1 MKNLLTMLAALTM
14 IATPLTGVAQ
24 ETGGQQVLPT
34 VSVDAKGDDVRS
46 VLHDLFGQAKKN
58 YVLDPG
64 VRFALYLSLN
74 EIEFDEALHLI
85 CKNASLTYEIQ
96 NGIYF
101 VKRAPA
107 PQPKA
112 EPKPEPKPEEK
123 PKGKLPETVLTKT
136 VTTKL
141 EKADLRA
148 LFTEFGKQTEIT
160 FEVDAAVPAYKLDA
174 FLTKVSL
181 KSALAQICEAT
192 KLEFVFTERLTILIR
207 KKQEENRIVL
217 RSGAE

>member
-1 MKNLLTMLAALTM
+1 MKNLLTLLAAITM
-14 IATPLTGVAQ
+14 FAAPYTAMAQ
-24 ETGGQQVLPT
+24 ETGSQQALPSI
-34 VSVDAKGDDVRS
+34 SVDAKGDDVRS

-74 EIEFDEALHLI
+74 EIEFEEALHLI

-107 PQPKA
+107 PQPK
-112 EPKPEPKPEEK
+112 PEPKAEEK
-123 PKGKLPETVLTKT
+123 PKGKLPETVLAKP

-141 EKADLRA
+141 EKTDLRT
-148 LFTEFGKQTEIT
+148 LFTELGKQTEIT
-160 FEVDAAVPAYKLDA
+160 FEVDPAVPAYKLDA
-174 FLTKVSL
+174 FLTKLSL
-181 KSALAQICEAT
+181 KSALTQICDAT
-192 KLEFVFTERLTILIR
+192 KLEYVLTDRLTILIR
-207 KKQEENRIVL
+207 KKAEENRIVL

>member
-1 MKNLLTMLAALTM
+1 MKNLLTMLAALTI
-14 IATPLTGVAQ
+14 IATPLAVVAQ
-24 ETGGQQVLPT
+24 ETGSQQALPT

-74 EIEFDEALHLI
+74 DIEFEEALHLI
-85 CKNASLTYEIQ
+85 CKNASLAYEIQ

-107 PQPKA
+107 PQPK
-112 EPKPEPKPEEK
+112 PEPKLEEK
-123 PKGKLPETVLTKT
+123 PKGKLPEAVLAKP

-141 EKADLRA
+141 EKTDLRA
-148 LFTEFGKQTEIT
+148 LFTELGKQTEIT
-160 FEVDAAVPAYKLDA
+160 FEVDSAVPAYKLDA
-174 FLTKVSL
+174 FLTKLSL
-181 KSALAQICEAT
+181 KSALTQICEAT
-192 KLEFVFTERLTILIR
+192 KLEYVLTDRLTILIR
-207 KKQEENRIVL
+207 KKTEENRIVL

>member
-1 MKNLLTMLAALTM
+1 MKNLLTLLAAITM
-14 IATPLTGVAQ
+14 FAVPLTALAQ
-24 ETGGQQVLPT
+24 ETGSQQTLPT

-74 EIEFDEALHLI
+74 EIEFEEALHLI

-107 PQPKA
+107 PQL
-112 EPKPEPKPEEK
+112 KPEPKPEEK
-123 PKGKLPETVLTKT
+123 PKGKLPETVLAKP

-141 EKADLRA
+141 EKTDLRA
-148 LFTEFGKQTEIT
+148 LFAELGKQAEVSFEI
-160 FEVDAAVPAYKLDA
+160 DPAVPAYKLDA
-174 FLTKVSL
+174 FLTKLSL
-181 KSALAQICEAT
+181 KSALTQICEAT
-192 KLEFVFTERLTILIR
+192 KLEYVLTDRLTILIR
-207 KKQEENRIVL
+207 KKAEENRIVL
-217 RSGAE
+217 RAGAE

>member
-1 MKNLLTMLAALTM
+1 MKNLLTMLAALTI
-14 IATPLTGVAQ
+14 IATPLAAVAQ
-24 ETGGQQVLPT
+24 ETGSQQALPT

-74 EIEFDEALHLI
+74 DIEFEEALHLI
-85 CKNASLTYEIQ
+85 CKNASLAYEIQ

-107 PQPKA
+107 PQ
-112 EPKPEPKPEEK
+112 PKPEPKPEEK
-123 PKGKLPETVLTKT
+123 PKGKLPETVLAKP

-141 EKADLRA
+141 EKTDLRA
-148 LFTEFGKQTEIT
+148 LFTELGKQTEIT
-160 FEVDAAVPAYKLDA
+160 FEVDSAVPAYKLDA
-174 FLTKVSL
+174 LLTKLSL
-181 KSALAQICEAT
+181 KSALTQICEAT
-192 KLEFVFTERLTILIR
+192 KLEYVLTDRLTILIR
-207 KKQEENRIVL
+207 KKTEENRIVL